1 VPADPPARSI
11 PDPGFAGDTG
21 EPDPRLTAAL
31 EAVAADPARL
41 PEMLAALHQ
50 VRVVAPVV
58 AQVGETGTT
67 PTGLRHEKSADI
79 AVPLLLDGTGS
90 RALLVFSGTP
100 ALARWD
106 PAARPVP
113 VLGAR
118 AAQVA
123 LAEGAEAIVLDVAG
137 PHPATVPLPEVHAL
151 AEGRGR
157 VPAWTDPALQRA
169 VAEALEGEPAA
180 RSAHLD
186 PCAGADGRLTVV
198 VDPGVDQA
206 ALGARVAAAL
216 AARPEVARGV
226 RGLEITV
233 VHG

>member
-1 VPADPPARSI
+1 MPADPPARSI

-31 EAVAADPARL
+31 EAVTADPARL
-41 PEMLAALHQ
+41 PELLAALHQ

-58 AQVGETGTT
+58 AQVGETAMSS
-67 PTGLRHEKSADI
+67 TGRLQEKSADI

-118 AAQVA
+118 AAEVA

-137 PHPATVPLPEVHAL
+137 PDPVTLPLLEVRAL

-169 VAEALEGEPAA
+169 VATVLGGEPAA

-186 PCAGADGRLTVV
+186 PCAGADARLTIV
-198 VDPGVDQA
+198 VDPGVDPTAIGARLVA
-206 ALGARVAAAL
+206 ALTAVA
-216 AARPEVARGV
+216 EVAGGV

-233 VHG
+233 VHA

>member
-21 EPDPRLTAAL
+21 EPDPLLTAAL

-41 PEMLAALHQ
+41 AEVLAALHQ

-58 AQVGETGTT
+58 AQVGETGIT
-67 PTGLRHEKSADI
+67 PTGLRHDTSADI
-79 AVPLLLDGTGS
+79 ALPLLLDGTGS

-100 ALARWD
+100 ALSRWD
-106 PAARPVP
+106 PAARPVLVP
-113 VLGAR
+113 GGR
-118 AAQVA
+118 AAEVA

-137 PHPATVPLPEVHAL
+137 PHPATLPLPEVHAL

-157 VPAWTDPALQRA
+157 VPAWGDPALQRA

-186 PCAGADGRLTVV
+186 PCAGADARLTVV
-198 VDPGVDQA
+198 LEPGVDPA
-206 ALGARVAAAL
+206 GIGARLAAAL
-216 AARPEVARGV
+216 AARPEVAGGV